1 MKNILLIIGLLIGLF
16 LFAPDEG
23 AYGDREDGL
32 ASASEAVMK
41 EKSSATD
48 VQHHL
53 EILSNELKDSNCLT
67 PRRVLQ
73 TTSNASTFRIHHSVE
88 KLLQAF
94 RLRNTESLC
103 RTTANLS
110 VCQTSQISTLFCR
123 MAQHVYVLRKL
134 II

>member
-16 LFAPDEG
+16 LLSPDEG
-23 AYGDREDGL
+23 AYGNQEGL
-32 ASASEAVMK
+32 SASASEAVMK

-103 RTTANLS
+103 RTAANLS
-110 VCQTSQISTLFCR
+110 VCQTNQISTLFCR

>member
-1 MKNILLIIGLLIGLF
+1 MKNILLVIGLLIGLF
-16 LFAPDEG
+16 LLAPDEG
-23 AYGDREDGL
+23 ATGDQESGF

-48 VQHHL
+48 VQHRL

-73 TTSNASTFRIHHSVE
+73 TTSNASVFRIHHSVE

-103 RTTANLS
+103 RTAANLS

-123 MAQHVYVLRKL
+123 MGQHIYVLRKL

>member
-1 MKNILLIIGLLIGLF
+1 MKNILLIIGLWIGLF
-16 LFAPDEG
+16 LLAPHED
-23 AYGDREDGL
+23 ANGDREGMTS
-32 ASASEAVMK
+32 SASEAVMK
-41 EKSSATD
+41 EKPSAAD

-103 RTTANLS
+103 RTAANLS
-110 VCQTSQISTLFCR
+110 VCQTNQISTLFCR
-123 MAQHVYVLRKL
+123 MGQHIYVLRKL